1 MLGPQLP
8 LELKAAIINEI
19 VHDKNSLLL
28 CRLASRALNVLATP
42 HAFQILNIS
51 RTRGSCSAFKAL
63 SHETE
68 VFRHVKEINFR
79 ALQTKDMVFE
89 SDTVEETAFFFSS
102 VSKFSNLR
110 TLRLYFPPVFEEEHK
125 DEFDDIIPPISPNRT
140 LQIAIFNA
148 LATLNPKTNFTLH
161 TLEIHSLLA
170 LPNEGIRSPRFSPLL
185 HSLHTL
191 LISVVT
197 NNRDE
202 FEMQYDDDYIHF
214 WKTDTYSL
222 LTRTAETLTSLTL
235 SSDINT
241 SAFAAPNSEWH
252 ALTLPKLQSLTLRKL
267 VFTSA
272 AYFAQQ
278 WPEAASDGLED
289 VGSSGVILLLCG
301 DWGTGCPSSS
311 MG

>member
-1 MLGPQLP
+1 
-8 LELKAAIINEI
+8 
-19 VHDKNSLLL
+19 
-28 CRLASRALNVLATP
+28 
-42 HAFQILNIS
+42 
-51 RTRGSCSAFKAL
+51 
-63 SHETE
+63 
-68 VFRHVKEINFR
+68 
-79 ALQTKDMVFE
+79 MVFE

-241 SAFAAPNSEWH
+241 SAFAAPIRSGTRSH
-252 ALTLPKLQSLTLRKL
+252 SQSCSR
-267 VFTSA
+267 SH
-272 AYFAQQ
+272 
-278 WPEAASDGLED
+278 
-289 VGSSGVILLLCG
+289 
-301 DWGTGCPSSS
+301 
-311 MG
+311 